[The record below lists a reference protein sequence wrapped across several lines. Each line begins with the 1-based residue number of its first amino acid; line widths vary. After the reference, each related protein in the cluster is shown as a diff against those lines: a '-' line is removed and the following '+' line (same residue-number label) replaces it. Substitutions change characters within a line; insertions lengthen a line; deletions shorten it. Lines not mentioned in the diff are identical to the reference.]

1 MATTAPLAPAN
12 QTGSTRAAITTSGLT
27 KTFGKQP
34 AVRNLTIEVPRH
46 TIVGFVG
53 PNGSGKTTT
62 IRMLLGLI
70 RPTSGTGRVLG
81 GSIDHP
87 ALYLE
92 RVGALIETPAFYPTL
107 SGRANL
113 AVLASLGGIS
123 SHRIPELIET
133 VGLAGRERDKVGK
146 YSLGMKQRLGIAAA
160 LLPDPELLVLDEPA
174 NGLDPAGIIE
184 MRELLRSLRDQ
195 GKTVFISSHLLGEL
209 EHMADWMVVLKEGE
223 AAYAG
228 PTAELTNRSA
238 GGILLSVETPDQM
251 EKLQG
256 IVKDL
261 GYRAHAQDAGLRV
274 SAPREAAGEINRQA
288 MKVGVT
294 LTEIQHL
301 KSTLEDMFL
310 AMISGDGHD

>member
-1 MATTAPLAPAN
+1 VSTTAPLAAAD
-12 QTGSTRAAITTSGLT
+12 QTGSTEAAITTSSLT

-46 TIVGFVG
+46 KIVGFVG

-81 GSIDHP
+81 GSIDDP

-113 AVLASLGGIS
+113 AVLASLGGICS
-123 SHRIPELIET
+123 RRIPELIET

-228 PTAELTNRSA
+228 PTVELTNRSA
-238 GGILLSVETPDQM
+238 GGILLSVESPDQM
-251 EKLQG
+251 EKLQR
-256 IVKDL
+256 IVMDL
-261 GYRAHAQDAGLRV
+261 GYQAHWQDAALRV

-288 MKVGVT
+288 MNVGVT

-301 KSTLEDMFL
+301 KSTLEDIFL
-310 AMISGDGHD
+310 AMISGDDHV

>member
-1 MATTAPLAPAN
+1 MTTTASHAPTD
-12 QTGSTRAAITTSGLT
+12 QIGSTGAAITTSGLT
-27 KTFGKQP
+27 KTFGKQT
-34 AVRNLTIEVPRH
+34 AVRNLTIEVPRQK
-46 TIVGFVG
+46 IAGFVG

-62 IRMLLGLI
+62 IRMLLGLL

-81 GSIDHP
+81 GSIDDP
-87 ALYLE
+87 ALYLQ
-92 RVGALIETPAFYPTL
+92 RVGALIETPAFYPTM
-107 SGRANL
+107 SGQANL

-123 SHRIPELIET
+123 SRRIPELIET

-223 AAYAG
+223 AAYTG

-238 GGILLSVETPDQM
+238 GGILLSVESPDQM
-251 EKLQG
+251 EKLDS
-256 IVKDL
+256 IVMDL
-261 GYRAHAQDAGLRV
+261 GYQAHPQDGSLRV
-274 SAPREAAGEINRQA
+274 SAPREAAGEINRRA
-288 MKVGVT
+288 MEAGVT

-310 AMISGDGHD
+310 AMISGDGHV